1 MSMAESSQ
9 LGRNARFELFGVHL
23 TAAGIESAVRTLLD
37 LPKSGARTRV
47 HFCNVNSLVMAQS
60 DARLRQVFEPPAIV
74 FTDGMPLVWLARLQ
88 GCDDQRV
95 TGPDVME
102 SVIDAGREHGYRHF
116 FYGGDPGV
124 PEELVAALSRR
135 FPGFHVSGT
144 YSPPF
149 RPLTAAEDAR
159 VVEMINNASPDFLW
173 VGLGSPKQES
183 WLFEHRERLTVPVM
197 LAVGAAFNFH
207 SGRVRR
213 APLWMQHVGL
223 EWLYRL
229 QSEPRR
235 LWRRYASTNFRFAAM
250 VAGRWLRGPWAGR
263 NA

>member
-1 MSMAESSQ
+1 MAAASQ
-9 LGRNARFELFGVHL
+9 RARGDRFELFGVQL
-23 TAAGIESAVRTLLD
+23 TVAGVESAVRALLD
-37 LPKSGARTRV
+37 LPRSGARARV

-60 DARLRQVFEPPAIV
+60 DAGLRQVFESPAIV
-74 FTDGMPLVWLARLQ
+74 FTDGMPLVWLARLH
-88 GCDDQRV
+88 GCDDERV
-95 TGPDVME
+95 SGPDVME

-124 PEELVAALSRR
+124 PEALVAALSKR
-135 FPGFHVSGT
+135 FPGFQISGT

-149 RPLTAAEDAR
+149 RLLTEAEDAA
-159 VVEMINNASPDFLW
+159 VVEMINDARPDFLW
-173 VGLGSPKQES
+173 VGLGSPKQET
-183 WLFEHRERLTVPVM
+183 WLFEHRDRLTVPVM

-213 APLWMQHVGL
+213 APRWMQQLGL
-223 EWLYRL
+223 EWAYRL
-229 QSEPRR
+229 LSEPRR